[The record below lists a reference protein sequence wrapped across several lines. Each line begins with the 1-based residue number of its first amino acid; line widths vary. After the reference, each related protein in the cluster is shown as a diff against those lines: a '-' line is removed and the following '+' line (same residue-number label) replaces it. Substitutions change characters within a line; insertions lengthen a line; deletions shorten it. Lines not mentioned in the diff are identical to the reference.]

1 MLGGVV
7 GLIIHVA
14 STKVQI
20 ASPQHGAVLDLFAVR
35 ANGGINLEISI
46 AVERQSQYIHEVSSK
61 VVCLYINGSTI
72 SVNCAAVTSGPGLLV
87 PSTKWQAG
95 RTWLHIE
102 LSANG
107 SVYRIASAPIMVHIL
122 EKIPLQLTSRAIV
135 TKDRPTMTMVLTLT
149 LDDAHR
155 ALLLLGSLKE
165 FECRETSII
174 REVLVVVPD
183 SQAIALNVLESSHAC
198 PEISII
204 YESLLFDGMLRASWN
219 KYAVQMAIKL
229 LVASHVVTNF
239 YITLDADV
247 IVVGRLLAEQLLP
260 RGKAMFVP
268 EPRSVHPHWWLGSSM
283 ILGLD
288 NHSFENSTFGVTPA
302 VLSTFGAQV
311 ATASLNY
318 RFKEV
323 DWQHVWL
330 ESWNDGLWWSEYSLY
345 RLSLDARGLF
355 TALHALPGSSAL
367 CNAVWFQ
374 DQLPWD
380 SAKAFHSPHC
390 TFSLVQSTTQ
400 IHPSVIATSV
410 SMQLTGTWSK
420 SRQAGTPGNSRY

>member
-1 MLGGVV
+1 MLSRLMLRGVV
-7 GLIIHVA
+7 GLIVHVA

-35 ANGGINLEISI
+35 ANGGINFEISI
-46 AVERQSQYIHEVSSK
+46 AVETQSQYMHEVSSK
-61 VVCLYINGSTI
+61 VVCLYINGSTT
-72 SVNCAAVTSGPGLLV
+72 SLNCAAVRSGPGLLV

-102 LSANG
+102 LCGNS
-107 SVYRIASAPIMVHIL
+107 SVHRIASAPLMVHIL
-122 EKIPLQLTSRAIV
+122 EKTPLQLTSRAIL
-135 TKDRPTMTMVLTLT
+135 TDTPAITMVLTLT

-155 ALLLLGSLKE
+155 ALLLLGTLKE

-183 SQAIALNVLESSHAC
+183 SQAFALGVLESSNVC

-204 YESLLFDGMLRASWN
+204 CESLLFDGILRASWN

-260 RGKAMFVP
+260 RGKAMFVA

-288 NHSFENSTFGVTPA
+288 TRSFENSTFGVTPA
-302 VLSTFGAQV
+302 VLSTFGAQA
-311 ATASLNY
+311 ATASLND

-330 ESWNDGLWWSEYSLY
+330 E
-345 RLSLDARGLF
+345 
-355 TALHALPGSSAL
+355 
-367 CNAVWFQ
+367 
-374 DQLPWD
+374 
-380 SAKAFHSPHC
+380 
-390 TFSLVQSTTQ
+390 
-400 IHPSVIATSV
+400 
-410 SMQLTGTWSK
+410 
-420 SRQAGTPGNSRY
+420 